1 MFDHESAMF
10 DHEFMI
16 EKRSVPISSAP
27 AKGYQLPI

>member
-1 MFDHESAMF
+1 MV